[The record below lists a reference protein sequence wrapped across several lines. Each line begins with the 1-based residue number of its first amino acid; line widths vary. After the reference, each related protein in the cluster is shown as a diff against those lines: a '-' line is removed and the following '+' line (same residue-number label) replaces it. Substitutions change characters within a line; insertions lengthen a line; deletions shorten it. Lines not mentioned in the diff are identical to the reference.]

1 LNTGSPGYTP
11 GAPVNISVHP
21 GEPAGS
27 SALLYLFFILDRTAG
42 PTPEAAKPTLL
53 RAPTM
58 IYLFSALMETNS
70 AS

>member
-1 LNTGSPGYTP
+1 
-11 GAPVNISVHP
+11 VNISVHP

-27 SALLYLFFILDRTAG
+27 SALLYLFFILFFILDRTAG

-58 IYLFSALMETNS
+58 IHLFSALMETNS